1 MACSFARKF
10 LIAASAIASYS
21 TISVVAA
28 KEENDCSGKGNCIDD
43 SIAILP
49 VKIGA
54 IASIVVG
61 IIIGVC
67 LPLLGR
73 TFTSVKPDRNTF
85 FVIRAFAAG
94 LFLATAVVQFLPGA
108 LKFPT
113 GESSVW
119 RNIPLPGFLAMFTAL
134 CTLIVDALATAYS
147 HLKDQEKPT
156 DEGKEPT
163 EDKELGGNGK
173 DSDCHA
179 LGQQISPLDSR
190 SRHWVISTVLELAII
205 AQSAVVGISVG
216 GSESPWMVIRALA
229 AAFTLQQF
237 WEGMNLGG
245 CLLQEGFNNKFP
257 VVSSILGFLA
267 GATTGIGLLS
277 SDSSP
282 TAVIVEK
289 VFIIGSAGVMVYMCL
304 VDLSAAYFSKSETQ
318 KKGAIQIWA
327 YMALLLGLGV
337 FFSVIKWT

>member
-1 MACSFARKF
+1 MACSFTPKF
-10 LIAASAIASYS
+10 LIVASAIASYS

-28 KEENDCSGKGNCIDD
+28 KEENDCPGKENCIDN
-43 SIAILP
+43 STVILP
-49 VKIGA
+49 AKIGA

-61 IIIGVC
+61 ITIGVC

-73 TFTSVKPDRNTF
+73 TFTSVKPDKNTF

-113 GESSVW
+113 SESSVW

-156 DEGKEPT
+156 EGKEPT
-163 EDKELGGNGK
+163 EDKELGGNDK
-173 DSDCHA
+173 DSDGHA
-179 LGQQISPLDSR
+179 HGQQVSPLDSR

-216 GSESPWMVIRALA
+216 GSESPWMVVRALA

-318 KKGAIQIWA
+318 KRGAIQIWA

-337 FFSVIKWT
+337 FFAVIKWT